1 MNRKKDHDSY
11 VKFLAVIDTIINN
24 SDENNPITIKEI
36 QNLIIQKVLILKQII
51 ELLKSSQ
58 KTIIISTTIQ
68 LLDPVKQ
75 EEIITST
82 IKTDKRANLALL

>member
-36 QNLIIQKVLILKQII
+36 QNIIIQKGFDFKIDYRI
-51 ELLKSSQ
+51 
-58 KTIIISTTIQ
+58 
-68 LLDPVKQ
+68 VKKFV
-75 EEIITST
+75 ENYNYFYNNTVIRSCKIG
-82 IKTDKRANLALL
+82 RNNYFYN